1 MRQTTLGLVLLLLV
15 GLRYRDYRANQKK
28 KAQSLPGLPAEVK
41 ICTQR
46 PLDNARCVAYRIVI
60 KGLGGEIVGYTDVKN
75 REIQIDPDESGF
87 AQAEILTHEIW
98 HAVLNEDGMNLA
110 WQNTNMITAHV
121 FISNSQEGWT
131 RFLHDNPEYVKYVS
145 QSY

>member
-1 MRQTTLGLVLLLLV
+1 MRQATLGLLLLV
-15 GLRYRDYRANQKK
+15 GLGYSDFRANQKN
-28 KAQSLPGLPAEVK
+28 KAQSLRGLPAEVK

-46 PLDNARCVAYRIVI
+46 PLDNASCVVYRIVI
-60 KGLGGEIVGYTDVKN
+60 KDLGGEIVGYTDIKN
-75 REIQIDPDESGF
+75 REIQIDPEESGF
-87 AQAEILTHEIW
+87 AQAETLTHEIW
-98 HAVLNEDGMNLA
+98 HAVLNEDGMNPA
-110 WQNTNMITAHV
+110 WQNTTVITAHV